1 MENSNTGAQT
11 KNSNEIVFDSGR
23 GRPKICIRLTR
34 RNLPSTFCPMPKI
47 KSAKKAMRQ
56 ARSRTIRNK
65 AQRSSLR
72 TALKYVRAAATADA
86 AAAAYALA
94 ARVLDR
100 AARKGLIHKNNA
112 ARQKSRLAAL
122 VKRLKEKASA

>member
-1 MENSNTGAQT
+1 
-11 KNSNEIVFDSGR
+11 
-23 GRPKICIRLTR
+23 
-34 RNLPSTFCPMPKI
+34 MPKI

-56 ARSRTIRNK
+56 ARARTVRNK
-65 AQRSSLR
+65 TQRSSLR
-72 TALKYVRAAATADA
+72 TALKRVRAAATADA

-122 VKRLKEKASA
+122 VKRLKEKAAS

>member
-1 MENSNTGAQT
+1 
-11 KNSNEIVFDSGR
+11 
-23 GRPKICIRLTR
+23 
-34 RNLPSTFCPMPKI
+34 MPKI

-56 ARSRTIRNK
+56 ARTRTIRNR

-72 TALKYVRAAATADA
+72 TALKH
-86 AAAAYALA
+86 YALA
-94 ARVLDR
+94 ASVLDR

-122 VKRLKEKASA
+122 VKKLKEKASA

>member
-1 MENSNTGAQT
+1 
-11 KNSNEIVFDSGR
+11 
-23 GRPKICIRLTR
+23 
-34 RNLPSTFCPMPKI
+34 MPKI

-56 ARSRTIRNK
+56 ARTRTERNK

-72 TALKYVRAAATADA
+72 TALKRVRTSTTADV

-100 AARKGLIHKNNA
+100 AARKGLIHKNYA

-122 VKRLKEKASA
+122 VKRLQAKAS

>member
-1 MENSNTGAQT
+1 
-11 KNSNEIVFDSGR
+11 
-23 GRPKICIRLTR
+23 
-34 RNLPSTFCPMPKI
+34 MPKI

-56 ARSRTIRNK
+56 ARTRTERNK

-72 TALKYVRAAATADA
+72 TALKRVRASATADA
-86 AAAAYALA
+86 ASAAYALA
-94 ARVLDR
+94 ARVLDQ

-122 VKRLKEKASA
+122 VKKLRDKAK

>member
-1 MENSNTGAQT
+1 
-11 KNSNEIVFDSGR
+11 
-23 GRPKICIRLTR
+23 
-34 RNLPSTFCPMPKI
+34 MPKI

-56 ARSRTIRNK
+56 ARTRTERNK

-72 TALKYVRAAATADA
+72 TALKRVRAAASADA

-94 ARVLDR
+94 ARLLDR
-100 AARKGLIHKNNA
+100 AARKGLIHRNVA

-122 VKRLKEKASA
+122 VKRLKAKAS

>member
-1 MENSNTGAQT
+1 
-11 KNSNEIVFDSGR
+11 
-23 GRPKICIRLTR
+23 
-34 RNLPSTFCPMPKI
+34 MPKI

-56 ARSRTIRNK
+56 ARTRTERNK

-72 TALKYVRAAATADA
+72 TALKRVRASATADA
-86 AAAAYALA
+86 ASAAYALA
-94 ARVLDR
+94 ARVLDQ

-122 VKRLKEKASA
+122 VKKLKDKAK

>member
-1 MENSNTGAQT
+1 
-11 KNSNEIVFDSGR
+11 
-23 GRPKICIRLTR
+23 
-34 RNLPSTFCPMPKI
+34 MPKI

-65 AQRSSLR
+65 AQRSNLR
-72 TALKYVRAAATADA
+72 TALKHVRASATADA
-86 AAAAYALA
+86 AAAAYTLA
-94 ARVLDR
+94 ARVLDQ

-122 VKRLKEKASA
+122 VKKLKDKAK